1 MFFKRYGSSST
12 ASQFARG
19 MGPRAIALR
28 VRHRLQQG
36 LASWKA
42 DLARF
47 TGERNQ
53 YLLIELQKIGM
64 YGGTFD
70 PVHHAHLI
78 LARLALERFA
88 LERIVF
94 VPTRLSPHK
103 NDSIASPEARLQMLR
118 SAIEGEAQFEVDD
131 CELKREPP
139 SYTIDTVEKLRQKY
153 QGANL
158 FLLIGD
164 DNLAGLPS
172 WRGFEDLRHMVTFV
186 VLQRASTPVVHEYLS
201 VDRRIDISATEI
213 RNRIAS
219 GRSIQYLVPRSVEQI
234 IRTRGLYRAVIK

>member
-1 MFFKRYGSSST
+1 MQSWRAGRQTWPGSRASTTNTFF
-12 ASQFARG
+12 
-19 MGPRAIALR
+19 
-28 VRHRLQQG
+28 
-36 LASWKA
+36 
-42 DLARF
+42 
-47 TGERNQ
+47 
-53 YLLIELQKIGM
+53 IELQKIGI

-103 NDSIASPEARLQMLR
+103 NDSVATPEARLQMLR

-131 CELKREPP
+131 CELQREPP

-153 QGANL
+153 QGAHL

-164 DNLAGLPS
+164 DNLAGLPR

-186 VLQRASTPVVHEYLS
+186 VLQRAFTPVVHEYLS

-234 IRTRGLYRAVIK
+234 IRTRGLYREVTK